1 MNPSPDTRLAELSA
15 EQQLNA
21 EHPPEHPALRAD
33 WQLKQELGQL
43 PPAVLPPA
51 LRARIIAQTTGKA
64 RRRLPPSWLGLAAA
78 VVFALGLLWFLPLD
92 QTGPDRGPIQADIST
107 TDLEQLQLAL
117 TALDDSAR
125 LTGRIAGR
133 ELSAPFATPVIQ
145 LDELPLAPGLRR
157 WIQPPRSNTAD
168 S

>member
-15 EQQLNA
+15 EQSLNA
-21 EHPPEHPALRAD
+21 EHPPKHPALQAD
-33 WQLKQELGQL
+33 WQLKQELRQL

-51 LRARIIAQTTGKA
+51 LRARIIAQTADKA
-64 RRRLPPSWLGLAAA
+64 RRRLPPRWLGLAAA
-78 VVFALGLLWFLPLD
+78 LTLALGLVWLLPLD
-92 QTGPDRGPIQADIST
+92 QAGPEQGRIQADIST
-107 TDLEQLQLAL
+107 SDLEQLQLAL
-117 TALDDSAR
+117 AALDDSAR

-145 LDELPLAPGLRR
+145 LDELPLAPGLLR
-157 WIQPPRSNTAD
+157 WMQPPRNNTAD